1 MIEDKPVTYPGHGG
15 VVFRILGEFK
25 GCDVSTSFFVAKE
38 DIYYSVISTDGE
50 VSWQILKGS
59 LVGIEGL
66 EKLAAGFH
74 VSYGKNSKDGKVRE
88 EFKYLIDSVGLE
100 CILGGLYL
108 IKYGESAAEK
118 SMGFE
123 IICLHFAEAV
133 RFNTI
138 CEWVMNA
145 LIKGQKLL
153 LPTNIRSFVRSWQS
167 ISSVMRLAMLEPEKY
182 TRRELIQRLNKFDVK
197 NEEDLNKFWDHVMII
212 HRETE
217 KHRKSRREKER
228 AKHNQ
233 PPLSSTVQ
241 GGWDDKAN
249 EKLKKTREM
258 LLNTLVELS
267 GKKDIWSCIKRIFKT
282 HNEMVARSIAYETD
296 MTLVNE
302 DFSHWK
308 DDKGKD
314 YCIQHSG

>member
-1 MIEDKPVTYPGHGG
+1 MFNLFFGLFCRWCDLNDLPDEDRIVLDLKSRGANLPNIEDRYLFAIGKHGLRVTEGGTMIEDKPVTYPGHGG

-233 PPLSSTVQ
+233 PPLSSTGTTIISETSHFILISIIFHLYSVQ
-241 GGWDDKAN
+241 
-249 EKLKKTREM
+249 
-258 LLNTLVELS
+258 
-267 GKKDIWSCIKRIFKT
+267 
-282 HNEMVARSIAYETD
+282 
-296 MTLVNE
+296 
-302 DFSHWK
+302 
-308 DDKGKD
+308 
-314 YCIQHSG
+314 